1 MFDKETILIIALAGL
16 IIYILMSNK
25 DEYTACV
32 QNSKPKATFSVPSQF
47 GDCNPIAGG
56 CNNHIAT
63 RFQDS
68 SIPLTG
74 TETPKM
80 ETNPFASPVNQTNDF
95 AVSKNHIIT
104 PEFGYPLSFATKGAK
119 MAMN

>member
-32 QNSKPKATFSVPSQF
+32 QNSKPVTTFSIPSSSCNPLTDLNCPQYNITKFAENQDMINDTISQVATGVSGPMFGPINHIRHQIVAPQSQF
-47 GDCNPIAGG
+47 G
-56 CNNHIAT
+56 
-63 RFQDS
+63 
-68 SIPLTG
+68 
-74 TETPKM
+74 
-80 ETNPFASPVNQTNDF
+80 
-95 AVSKNHIIT
+95 
-104 PEFGYPLSFATKGAK
+104 YPMKFATKGSK